1 MPVPTLQA
9 NASSDAASKDGKTEA
24 MLAEISGFKGDLQ
37 IQANKITEAE
47 ERIGSA
53 EHNLHS
59 MHSVIKKLQEECAA
73 LKMSGSGR
81 PGKQSVSQRL
91 THSPT
96 RS

>member
-9 NASSDAASKDGKTEA
+9 NASSNAASKDGKTEA
-24 MLAEISGFKGDLQ
+24 MLAEISGFKG
-37 IQANKITEAE
+37 
-47 ERIGSA
+47 

-96 RS
+96 HS